1 MTTKLSD
8 QARKN
13 KSERNTKYNAD
24 NTTRLPINLNH
35 RTDADILAFLAQSE
49 NKQGLIKELL
59 RLHMTQIGFTQ
70 GEDNDE

>member
-1 MTTKLSD
+1 MTAKLSD

-35 RTDADILAFLAQSE
+35 KTDADILAFLAQSE

-59 RLHMTQIGFTQ
+59 RLHMAQIGFSKEET
-70 GEDNDE
+70 DDE